1 MPNPPNHTGPADKLI
16 ASLQERAKELN
27 CLYEVEQILA
37 RLDLPLVDAFQQVVE
52 VIPPGWQYPDICRA
66 MIEYGEEVYTNEGF
80 RPTPW
85 VQSRD
90 IVVQD
95 NVVGRLSVWYAEER
109 PKEDSGPFLNEEERL
124 IRTIAERLGHS
135 ILFHRMYETRQH
147 WESASRELE
156 AEKEDRWRGPIE
168 LLRRSDR
175 ELYLRIARKMVNH
188 LVWAG
193 VEGGKELLQEIY
205 GSADEDERQD
215 PNYPARPR
223 AINEQ
228 ILLDAKPFELAEN
241 YLGTD
246 ATLALTRD
254 WVMEDK
260 ASFLPAVLSNPRS
273 SLTEVGGAVR
283 RFHHLLADGAELSPA
298 ALNGIRVGLIRR
310 FLTDQLDFISVAKEY
325 IQTEDF
331 LDLIDRVIHSDASQ
345 GKLGGKSAGLFL
357 AAAIL
362 RREGSADR
370 PIGEIKVPRSW
381 YVASEGQMSFIEYN
395 HLDEVLQQ
403 KYREISQVR
412 REYPNIIQLFK
423 NSRFPP
429 EIVKGVSMIL
439 DEVGDK
445 PLIVRSSSLLEDR
458 MGSAFSGKY
467 RSLFLANRGSKQE
480 RMSAILDA
488 MTEVYASV
496 FGPDPIAYRRERG
509 LLDFHEEMAILV
521 QEVVGTRL
529 GDYFLPAVAGVAF
542 SNNEFRWSP
551 RIKRSDGLIRL
562 VPGLGT
568 RAVDRVGDDYPI
580 LSVPGQPGLRVNTT
594 VEEVI
599 RYSPRSVDVINLE
612 TNTFETREIDELI
625 KTYGSN
631 YPGFE
636 QVFSVLKDDV
646 LRKPMALL
654 VDTNKEELV
663 ADLRGLID
671 STPFVKHVGNILKI
685 LEETLG
691 TPVDIEFAHD
701 GNDFYLLQCRPQSFA
716 AEDAPAPIPKDVA
729 AEDTL
734 FAAHRFVSNGHVPDI
749 THVVYIDPEGYA
761 QLKDRADLLAV
772 GEAVGKLNKLLP
784 KRQFILIGP
793 GRWGS
798 RGDIKLGVG
807 VTYSDIN
814 NTAMLIEV
822 ARKTGDYLPDLSF
835 GTHFFQDLVESEI
848 RYLPLY
854 PDDDSILNMQLL
866 HASPNLLTAM
876 LAEYEHLSKVIRV
889 VDVATASG
897 GRVLRVLMNSELDE
911 AVAVLAEVGERKD
924 EARQAPIDQPQ
935 GKSESHWRWRMK
947 MAEKIAAEIDPERF
961 AVAGMY
967 IIGSTKNASAG
978 PSSDIDLLIHFRGDD
993 QQRNDL
999 ETWLEGWS
1007 LCLGEVNYLRT
1018 GYVNHD
1024 LLDVHII
1031 TDEDI
1036 EKKTSFAAKIGA
1048 VTDAALEL
1056 SVGTTEKSTP
1066 GE

>member
-1 MPNPPNHTGPADKLI
+1 MDEESFAVADDRPADKLI
-16 ASLQERAKELN
+16 TSLQERAKELN

-37 RLDLPLVDAFQQVVE
+37 RLDLPVTEAFQQVVE

-66 MIEYGEEVYTNEGF
+66 MIEYGDDVFTNEDF

-85 VQSRD
+85 VQSSD
-90 IVVQD
+90 IIVQD
-95 NVVGRLSVWYAEER
+95 KVVGHLSVWYAEER
-109 PKEDSGPFLNEEERL
+109 PTEDSGPFLKEEERL

-135 ILFHRMYETRQH
+135 ILFHRMYETRQK

-156 AEKEDRWRGPIE
+156 AEKEDRWRAPIE
-168 LLRRSDR
+168 FLRRSDR
-175 ELYLRIARKMVNH
+175 DLYLRIARKMVNH

-193 VEGGKELLQEIY
+193 VEGGKELLQDIY
-205 GSADEDERQD
+205 GSSDEDERHD

-223 AINEQ
+223 ALNEQ
-228 ILLDAKPFELAEN
+228 ILLDATPFVLAKD

-246 ATLALTRD
+246 STLALTRD

-260 ASFLPAVLSNPRS
+260 ASFLPTVLSNPRS
-273 SLTEVGGAVR
+273 GLTEVSGALR

-298 ALNGIRVGLIRR
+298 ALDGIHVGLIRR
-310 FLTDQLDFISVAKEY
+310 FLTDQLEFISVAKRY
-325 IQTEDF
+325 IQTDDF

-362 RREGSADR
+362 RREGSEDR
-370 PIGEIKVPRSW
+370 PIGEFKVPGSW
-381 YVASEGQMSFIEYN
+381 YVASEGLMSFIEYN
-395 HLDEVLQQ
+395 DLDEVLQL

-467 RSLFLANRGSKQE
+467 RSLFLANRGSKRE

-496 FGPDPIAYRRERG
+496 FGPDPIAYRMERD
-509 LLDFHEEMAILV
+509 LLDFHEEMAILI

-529 GDYFLPAVAGVAF
+529 GDFFLPAVAGVAF

-551 RIKRSDGLIRL
+551 RIKRSDGLIRM

-594 VEEVI
+594 IDEVV
-599 RYSPRSVDVINLE
+599 RYSPRSVDVINLA
-612 TNTFETREIDELI
+612 TNTFETHEIDKLI
-625 KTYGSN
+625 KTYGSK
-631 YPGFE
+631 YPAFE
-636 QVFSVLKDDV
+636 QVFSILKDDV
-646 LRKPMALL
+646 LRKPVPVL
-654 VDTNKEELV
+654 VDTENDDLV

-701 GNDFYLLQCRPQSFA
+701 GIDFYLLQCRPQSFA
-716 AEDAPAPIPKDVA
+716 GEDAPAPIPKDVPI
-729 AEDTL
+729 EDTL
-734 FAAHRFVSNGHVPDI
+734 FAARRFVSNGYVPDI

-772 GEAVGKLNKLLP
+772 AEAVGKLNKLLP

-814 NTAMLIEV
+814 NTAMLVEV

-854 PDDDSILNMQLL
+854 PDDDGFLNMRLL
-866 HASPNLLTAM
+866 HAAHNLLTAM
-876 LAEYEHLSKVIRV
+876 LPEYEHLAHAIRV
-889 VDVATASG
+889 IEVPSSSD
-897 GRVLRVLMNSELDE
+897 GRILRVLMNSELDE
-911 AVAVLAEVGERKD
+911 AIALFAEAGERD
-924 EARQAPIDQPQ
+924 DAARSDRLVQPRQ
-935 GKSESHWRWRMK
+935 HSESYWRWRMQ
-947 MAEKIAAEIDPERF
+947 MSEKIASEIDPDRF
-961 AVAGMY
+961 AVIAVY
-967 IIGSTKNASAG
+967 IIGSTKNANAG
-978 PSSDIDLLIHFRGDD
+978 PSSDIDLLIHFRGDEG
-993 QQRNDL
+993 QRRDL
-999 ETWLEGWS
+999 EMWLEGWS
-1007 LCLGEVNYLRT
+1007 LCLGEINYLRT
-1018 GYVNHD
+1018 GYVNPD

-1036 EKKTSFAAKIGA
+1036 EKRTSFAAKIGA
-1048 VTDAALEL
+1048 VTDAALEIP
-1056 SVGTTEKSTP
+1056 VGKSS
-1066 GE
+1066 E

>member
-1 MPNPPNHTGPADKLI
+1 MANDHPAHKLI
-16 ASLQERAKELN
+16 TSLQERAKELN

-37 RLDLPLVDAFQQVVE
+37 RLDLPLEQAFQQVVA
-52 VIPPGWQYPDICRA
+52 VIPPGWQYPDVCRA
-66 MIEYGEEVYTNEGF
+66 LIEHGDEVFTNEDF

-85 VQSRD
+85 VQSSD
-90 IVVQD
+90 IVVQEEA
-95 NVVGRLSVWYAEER
+95 VGRLSVWYAEER
-109 PKEDSGPFLNEEERL
+109 PTEDSGPFLKEEERL

-135 ILFHRMYETRQH
+135 ILFHRMYETRQQ

-156 AEKEDRWRGPIE
+156 AEKEDRWRAPIE
-168 LLRRSDR
+168 LLRSSDR

-193 VEGGKELLQEIY
+193 VEGGQELLREIY
-205 GSADEDERQD
+205 GSSDEDERHD

-223 AINEQ
+223 TLNEQ
-228 ILLDAKPFELAEN
+228 VLLEGKPFELANN

-260 ASFLPAVLSNPRS
+260 ASFLPSVLNNPRS
-273 SLTEVGGAVR
+273 TLSEVAGALR
-283 RFHHLLADGAELSPA
+283 RFHHLLADGADLSPA
-298 ALNGIRVGLIRR
+298 TLNGIHVGLIRR
-310 FLTDQLDFISVAKEY
+310 FLTDQLTFMSVAKEY
-325 IQTEDF
+325 IQTDDF
-331 LDLIDRVIHSDASQ
+331 LDLIDRVIHSDASH

-362 RREGSADR
+362 RREGSAER
-370 PIGEIKVPRSW
+370 PIGEVKVPRSW
-381 YVASEGQMSFIEYN
+381 YVASEGLMSFIEYN
-395 HLDEVLQQ
+395 DLDQVLQQ

-412 REYPNIIQLFK
+412 QEFPNIIQLFK

-439 DEVGDK
+439 DEVGDT

-467 RSLFLANRGSKQE
+467 RSLFLANRGSKRE
-480 RMSAILDA
+480 RMSATLDA

-509 LLDFHEEMAILV
+509 LIDFHEEMAILI

-580 LSVPGQPGLRVNTT
+580 LAVPGQPGLKVNTT
-594 VEEVI
+594 IEEVI

-612 TNTFETREIDELI
+612 TNTFETHDLNDLLR
-625 KTYGSN
+625 KYGTD
-631 YPGFE
+631 YPAFE
-636 QVFSVLKDDV
+636 QVFSMLKDDV
-646 LRKPMALL
+646 LRKPMSLL
-654 VDTNKEELV
+654 VDPEHDIFV
-663 ADLRGLID
+663 ADLGGLID
-671 STPFVKHVGNILKI
+671 STPFVKYVGNILKI

-701 GNDFYLLQCRPQSFA
+701 GTDFYLLQCRPQSFA
-716 AEDAPAPIPKDVA
+716 GEDAPAPIPKDVA
-729 AEDTL
+729 ADDTL
-734 FAAHRFVSNGHVPDI
+734 FTAHRYVSNGHVPDI
-749 THVVYIDPEGYA
+749 THVVYVDPEAYA
-761 QLKDRADLLAV
+761 QLRDRADLLAV
-772 GEAVGKLNKLLP
+772 AEAIGKLNKLLP

-798 RGDIKLGVG
+798 RGDIKLGVN

-814 NTAMLIEV
+814 CTAMLIEV
-822 ARKTGDYLPDLSF
+822 ARKTGDYLPNLSF

-854 PDDDSILNMQLL
+854 PDDDSFLNMRLL
-866 HASPNLLTAM
+866 HASHNLLTAM
-876 LAEYEHLSKVIRV
+876 LPEYERLCDVVRVI
-889 VDVATASG
+889 DIPSASG
-897 GRVLRVLMNSELDE
+897 GRIIRVLMNSELDE
-911 AVAVLAEVGERKD
+911 AVAVLAEAGEQDD
-924 EARQAPIDQPQ
+924 EVRQTPIGRPQ
-935 GKSESHWRWRMK
+935 GKSESYWRWRMQ
-947 MAEKIAAEIDPERF
+947 MAEKIAAEINPERF
-961 AVAGMY
+961 AVAAMY
-967 IIGSTKNASAG
+967 VIGSTKNASAG
-978 PSSDIDLLIHFRGDD
+978 PSSDIDLLIHFQGDD
-993 QQRNDL
+993 QQRHDL
-999 ETWLEGWS
+999 STWLEGWS
-1007 LCLGEVNYLRT
+1007 LCLGEINYLRT
-1018 GYVNHD
+1018 GYVNPD

-1031 TDEDI
+1031 TDEDM

-1056 SVGTTEKSTP
+1056 SVGTTEESAL